1 MEESGTI
8 SSSDAKTAA
17 SQLVNYQESATE
29 EIGVQN
35 DELAV
40 LTEDEVEVPSA
51 AAEGTSSVNVHAMHK
66 VYIMY

>member
-1 MEESGTI
+1 LEESGTI

-35 DELAV
+35 DELVV

-51 AAEGTSSVNVHAMHK
+51 EGTSVNIHAMHK
-66 VYIMY
+66 VYIVY